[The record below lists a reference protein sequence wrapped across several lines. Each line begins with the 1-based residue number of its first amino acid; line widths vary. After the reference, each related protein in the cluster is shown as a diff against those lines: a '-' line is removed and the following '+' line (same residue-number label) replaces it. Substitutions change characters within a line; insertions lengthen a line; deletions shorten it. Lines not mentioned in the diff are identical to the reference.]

1 MTGNVT
7 YDTVRMCTVQEKE
20 CVQPEKTKWY
30 APSLPLQALRVFRK
44 SVLRQEQSLRCLF
57 ASVSHPRVS
66 PLSIGRWLPV
76 RRVGDRV
83 STRRRW
89 KRPFDFPILAIVSV

>member
-7 YDTVRMCTVQEKE
+7 DDTVRMYTIQEKE

-30 APSLPLQALRVFRK
+30 APSLPLQALRVFRQ

-66 PLSIGRWLPV
+66 PRQHWEVASSAQGGRQGEHAP
-76 RRVGDRV
+76 
-83 STRRRW
+83 
-89 KRPFDFPILAIVSV
+89 SVEKAV